1 MFNFE
6 KLDVWQ
12 EAIELADFVYA
23 RTRAL
28 PEDERLGLTNQP

>member
-12 EAIELADFVYA
+12 EPIQFAVGGVAWFLASDGWF
-23 RTRAL
+23 
-28 PEDERLGLTNQP
+28 

>member
-12 EAIELADFVYA
+12 ALAEPEATKPPV
-23 RTRAL
+23 RGN
-28 PEDERLGLTNQP
+28 ERLPRIATVWEVW